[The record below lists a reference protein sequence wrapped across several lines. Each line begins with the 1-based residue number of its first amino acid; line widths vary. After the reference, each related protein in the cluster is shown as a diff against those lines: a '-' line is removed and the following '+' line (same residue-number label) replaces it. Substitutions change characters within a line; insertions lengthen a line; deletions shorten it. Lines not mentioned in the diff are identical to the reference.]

1 MFAGEHVC
9 WNYLTVRCADIPAV
23 TQLLAEHG
31 RCAHRLQE
39 QATQPRLPLLL
50 TYSPLL
56 TGVSMTQWR
65 NECKKLGCTPGQKPT
80 MPAKKPL
87 LDNKKKRAGSTE
99 GAAEVMRSIG
109 PRAIVLLLLYDR

>member
-1 MFAGEHVC
+1 MA
-9 WNYLTVRCADIPAV
+9 TPA
-23 TQLLAEHG
+23 H
-31 RCAHRLQE
+31 
-39 QATQPRLPLLL
+39 LL
-50 TYSPLL
+50 TAAYWRVHYAAS
-56 TGVSMTQWR
+56 QWR